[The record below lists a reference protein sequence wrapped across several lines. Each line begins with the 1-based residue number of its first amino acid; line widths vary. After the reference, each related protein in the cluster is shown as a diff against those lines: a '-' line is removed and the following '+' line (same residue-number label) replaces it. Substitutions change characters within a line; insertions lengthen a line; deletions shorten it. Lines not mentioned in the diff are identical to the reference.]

1 MILTKLPDFG
11 STGNHHRKEFL
22 SKSTNCNPFPKIEDV
37 AMAYFR
43 PRRAAE
49 LVYKNGWGSVQQQ
62 K

>member
-1 MILTKLPDFG
+1 
-11 STGNHHRKEFL
+11 
-22 SKSTNCNPFPKIEDV
+22 
-37 AMAYFR
+37 MAYFR